1 MNNAETQDPHA
12 IASRLAEMT
21 LLDALAMAQG
31 FETTAA
37 GFYREL
43 ARRVGAGAGSI
54 AHQLADEEEQ
64 HGRLLGALTAKR
76 DLAVVL
82 SQRIAAPASTPT
94 FEAFTIPPLLP
105 DEPDED
111 ELLAYAKSR
120 EEVAREHYGYLAEL
134 APNGSL
140 RDLFLFLERE
150 EQRHADQLDQRWS
163 ELFSVL

>member
-43 ARRVGAGAGSI
+43 ARRVGAEAGSM
-54 AHQLADEEEQ
+54 AHELADEEEQ
-64 HGRLLGALTAKR
+64 HGLMLGALTAEPE
-76 DLAVVL
+76 LAAVL
-82 SQRIAAPASTPT
+82 SQRIAAPASTPV
-94 FEAFTIPPLLP
+94 FEAFTIPPRLP
-105 DEPDED
+105 DDPDED
-111 ELLAYAKSR
+111 QLLAYAKSR
-120 EEVAREHYGYLAEL
+120 EEIAREHYGYLAEL
-134 APNGSL
+134 TPKGPL

-150 EQRHADQLDQRWS
+150 EQRHADHLDQRWS